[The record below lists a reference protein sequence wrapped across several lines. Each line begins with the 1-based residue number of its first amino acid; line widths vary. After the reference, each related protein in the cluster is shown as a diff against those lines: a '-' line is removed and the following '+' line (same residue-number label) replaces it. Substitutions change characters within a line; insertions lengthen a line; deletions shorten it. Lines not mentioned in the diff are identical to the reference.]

1 VLDVSSCR
9 ASRYIQDNT
18 LTSFN
23 DFGLAEPI
31 LRALTQQQYSTPTPI
46 QSDAIPVV
54 LSGRDMVGIAQ
65 TGTGKTAAFALPILN
80 RLAAH
85 PRQIERKSC
94 RVLVLSPT
102 RELSSQILD
111 SFRTY
116 GRHLRLSSAL
126 VIGGVPMGRQ
136 VRELMNGI
144 DILVATP
151 GRLLDLV
158 RSNALRLNQVDVL
171 VLDEADR
178 MLDMGFIHD
187 IRTIVAKLPKQRQT
201 LLFSATMPRE
211 ITELAAQMLRD
222 PARVAVTPVASTAE
236 RVEQRVILADRAA
249 KPALLLEVLRGESGQ
264 ALVFTRTKHGANKV
278 ALNLTKAGIPAEA
291 IHGNKSQ
298 SQRERVLKAFRAG
311 NLRTLVATDI
321 AARGIDVT
329 GISHVVNYDLPNIP
343 ESYVH
348 RIGRTARAGAAGVA
362 TSFCDHEERAFLR
375 DIEKLIQ
382 MAIPATDKRA
392 NPQAGAPAQHHRP
405 QQQNRNGNRRSGQ
418 QQGRH
423 GGGNGH
429 SSRNGHAH
437 QGRSEH
443 AHQGKPRHNG
453 QRQGQGQGQKRDN
466 GGNRHAPR
474 PSSPDNIGTVAF
486 MQAPSRSAQG
496 AGDGNRN
503 SR

>member
-1 VLDVSSCR
+1 
-9 ASRYIQDNT
+9 

-31 LRALTQQQYSTPTPI
+31 TRALSEEQYTTPTPI

-54 LSGRDMVGIAQ
+54 LTGRDIVGIAQ

-80 RLAAH
+80 RLAAN
-85 PRQIERKSC
+85 PRRPEKKSC

-102 RELSSQILD
+102 RELSGQILD

-136 VRELMNGI
+136 VRELMNGL
-144 DILVATP
+144 DVLVATP

-158 RSNALRLNQVDVL
+158 RSNALRLNQVEVL

-187 IRTIVAKLPKQRQT
+187 IRTIVAKLPKERQT

-211 ITELAAQMLRD
+211 IADLAAQMLRD
-222 PARVAVTPVASTAE
+222 PARVAVTPVASTQE
-236 RVEQRVILADRAA
+236 RVDQRVILVDRPA
-249 KPALLLEVLRGESGQ
+249 KPSLLVEVLRGESGQ
-264 ALVFTRTKHGANKV
+264 SLVFSRTKHGADKI
-278 ALNLTKAGIPAEA
+278 ARHLTKSGLPAEA

-298 SQRERVLKAFRAG
+298 NQRERVLNAFRAG
-311 NLRTLVATDI
+311 KLKTLVATDI

-382 MAIPATDKRA
+382 MTIPSTDRRT
-392 NPQAGAPAQHHRP
+392 APHAADRPAKHHRP
-405 QQQNRNGNRRSGQ
+405 QQNAGRHGHGRNGQQQRNGHNRNGHNRNGKPARQERHESAKRHEPRAPEPVRASAPPH
-418 QQGRH
+418 QGDNIAAVGFMRGAPRH
-423 GGGNGH
+423 AAGDA
-429 SSRNGHAH
+429 SRNT
-437 QGRSEH
+437 R
-443 AHQGKPRHNG
+443 
-453 QRQGQGQGQKRDN
+453 
-466 GGNRHAPR
+466 
-474 PSSPDNIGTVAF
+474 
-486 MQAPSRSAQG
+486 
-496 AGDGNRN
+496 
-503 SR
+503 